1 MVDHRISG
9 RGFEDAAAAELRAL
23 QREVAAVALVYQR
36 TQIGISVAR
45 LIPNREFR
53 AVGKVR

>member
-1 MVDHRISG
+1 MDFDRYLVLHP
-9 RGFEDAAAAELRAL
+9 LRAF